1 MMKQELEACLSRVAV
16 AMDHRADSFRVT
28 AAPFG
33 NRFAVFVDAH
43 FNLRFLEVADRGNDE
58 SEAYELAWFKVCVIL
73 HDEEKRL
80 TQKVGDAR
88 GTLARAEFSLGAFR
102 KALLVEKDRPS
113 GAFIG
118 GKFVPGDK
126 R

>member
-1 MMKQELEACLSRVAV
+1 MTKQELETCLSRVAV
-16 AMDHRADSFRVT
+16 AMNHRADSFRVT

-33 NRFAVFVDAH
+33 DRFAVFVDAH
-43 FNLRFLEVADRGNDE
+43 FDLRFLEITARGDDE
-58 SEAYELAWFKVCVIL
+58 GDAYEFAWFKVCVIL

-80 TQKVGDAR
+80 TGKVADAR
-88 GTLARAEFSLGAFR
+88 GALARAEFSLEVFH
-102 KALLVEKDRPS
+102 KALAVEKDRPS

-118 GKFVPGDK
+118 GKFVHGDK